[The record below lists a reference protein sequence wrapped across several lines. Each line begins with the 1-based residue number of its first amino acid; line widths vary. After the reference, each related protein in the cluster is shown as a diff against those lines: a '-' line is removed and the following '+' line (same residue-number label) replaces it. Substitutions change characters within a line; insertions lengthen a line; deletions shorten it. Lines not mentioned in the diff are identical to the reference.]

1 MSEFL
6 TEEEQVERLKQWWK
20 ENGRSIIAG
29 VVIGLG
35 IFGSWQG
42 WRTYETRQAEEGSVA
57 FDTFQQQARS
67 GDLETALRAE
77 SSLREG
83 FDGSAYADLA
93 ALEVARELTNQGRL
107 DEAAARL
114 RTVQESGANTAI
126 RELARLHLG
135 RVLMAKGAYDEAGA
149 VLQADPPAAFAAEM
163 AALRGDLA
171 RLQND
176 DAAARAAYEQ
186 ALALGSADRE
196 WLELMLQNLAGDRA
210 G

>member
-20 ENGRSIIAG
+20 ENGRSIMAG

-42 WRTYETRQAEEGSVA
+42 WRAYETRQAEEGSAA
-57 FDTFQQQARS
+57 FDAFQQQARA
-67 GDLETALRAE
+67 GDVEATLRAE
-77 SSLREG
+77 SSLRER

-107 DEAAARL
+107 DEAAGRL

-176 DAAARAAYEQ
+176 DAAARTAYEQ

-196 WLELMLQNLAGDRA
+196 WLELMLQNLAGDHA